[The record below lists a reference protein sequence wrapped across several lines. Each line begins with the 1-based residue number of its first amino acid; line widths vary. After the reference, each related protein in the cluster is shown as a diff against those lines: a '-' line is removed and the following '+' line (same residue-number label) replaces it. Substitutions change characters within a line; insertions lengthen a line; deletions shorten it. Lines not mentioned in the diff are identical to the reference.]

1 MLACSCGHHRLA
13 TEGLAQ
19 GMDLKRISALL
30 RHSSVSVTA
39 DIYAHS
45 RISGRRADLGQILGG
60 TSYVSSYDKA
70 K

>member
-1 MLACSCGHHRLA
+1 
-13 TEGLAQ
+13 
-19 GMDLKRISALL
+19 MDLKRISALL